1 MNSTSKVIGIVVTGI
16 VMSIA
21 LPQIINI
28 NTSKNFESSSENIN
42 RATTTSVAVKTEE
55 VDQATPV
62 VQEKVVEE
70 PKQEVQAPKQE
81 VQAPKQVEQAEPIVY
96 EGMTLKELAEKL
108 NRSLKSTL
116 AGTGLI
122 FANDAVTLGIDPYLA
137 VGIVLH
143 ETGCN
148 YSCSKLARENYNF
161 GGMKASSGN
170 YQKFNS
176 VEEGIH
182 AFMNNLSKKYVLV
195 GLDTAEKMNSKYAAS
210 KTWATK
216 VNNYKEKVKNA

>member
-81 VQAPKQVEQAEPIVY
+81 VQAPKQVEQA
-96 EGMTLKELAEKL
+96 LKELAEKL